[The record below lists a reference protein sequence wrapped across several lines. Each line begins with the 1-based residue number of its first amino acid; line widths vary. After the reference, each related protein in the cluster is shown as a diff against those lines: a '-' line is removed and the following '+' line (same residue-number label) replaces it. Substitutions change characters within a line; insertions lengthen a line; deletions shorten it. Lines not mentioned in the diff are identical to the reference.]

1 MRLTDKDDI
10 RDFSLIT
17 HSLPESVEVNGREYL
32 LNTRTVKALQA
43 ISILTDEEVPAYKR
57 IDEMFALLVRN
68 CDAIKDED
76 AADLERELLAYLGG
90 YPKVV
95 SGQPKS
101 KEVISYIQ
109 DHDLIISSFRE
120 AYGFTLDD
128 IRGMH
133 WWLFLAYMNG
143 LPSTTRLASV
153 IQIRLTEV
161 TSKDSPEAKRA
172 KIQAKRAVALR
183 PRKRSG
189 SGEDGYD
196 IVSRGIAAGD

>member
-1 MRLTDKDDI
+1 MRLTDKDNI

-17 HSLPESVEVNGREYL
+17 HSLPESVKVNGREYC

-68 CDAIKDED
+68 CDAIQDED
-76 AADLERELLAYLGG
+76 AVDLEKEILAYLGG
-90 YPKVV
+90 YPKAVNV
-95 SGQPKS
+95 QQKT

-120 AYGFTLDD
+120 AYGFTLEE

-133 WWLFLAYMNG
+133 WWLFLAYING
-143 LPSTTRLASV
+143 LPSSTRLSNV
-153 IQIRLTEV
+153 IQIRLAEV

-172 KIQAKRAVALR
+172 KIQAKRAVALK

-196 IVSRGIAAGD
+196 IVSMGMSAGD